1 MVERKVTPEEPIFG
15 VSRILKNS
23 NKKGEPQK
31 KEQDKAFE
39 FFKENG
45 APC

>member
-15 VSRILKNS
+15 ESLRIVI
-23 NKKGEPQK
+23 KKGEPQK

>member
-23 NKKGEPQK
+23 NKKRGTTE
-31 KEQDKAFE
+31 E
-39 FFKENG
+39 G
-45 APC
+45 TR